1 MLTTTEEIVASKEMA
16 LDLMDVLASAGALE
30 AGAPLAARR
39 AVDVAFRSVAY
50 ALVGRLRE
58 DRHPGARSA
67 LARVRD
73 AAAEF
78 SVGGMA
84 DGPLAGEGFDDGDA
98 VDVAEAAHL
107 AFMEVA
113 AAAGVLA
120 RAERASRTP
129 GLGIEGMCSR

>member
-1 MLTTTEEIVASKEMA
+1 MMTQTEEIVASKEMA
-16 LDLMDVLASAGALE
+16 LDLMDVLASAAGLE
-30 AGAPLAARR
+30 AGAPLSARK
-39 AVDVAFRSVAY
+39 AVDVAFRSIAY
-50 ALVGRLRE
+50 ALVERLRE
-58 DRHPGARSA
+58 GRHPGACSA

-73 AAAEF
+73 AAAAF
-78 SVGGMA
+78 SVGDMA
-84 DGPLAGEGFDDGDA
+84 GGALTGEVFGDEKA
-98 VDVAEAAHL
+98 TDVAEDAHL